1 MQPAPRVASRPVV
14 QRAGVRA
21 RRAAIP
27 VALAIAAL
35 FSIATAHAADRVVF
49 QVTDGDEGRW
59 NMVLNNVHNLQQAT
73 GPDADIEVVA
83 YGPSVAL
90 LKTGS
95 PLAQRIHE
103 AVAGNVKVVVCKN
116 TMAGMKLAES
126 DMLPDVGFVP
136 AGVVEVLRKQ
146 QAGYAYI
153 RP

>member
-1 MQPAPRVASRPVV
+1 MTLAFRSRRRPGLALRVTSLAAS
-14 QRAGVRA
+14 G
-21 RRAAIP
+21 
-27 VALAIAAL
+27 LAAL
-35 FSIATAHAADRVVF
+35 VVSAAALAADRVVF

-59 NMVLNNVHNLQQAT
+59 NMVLNNVRNLQSSID
-73 GPDADIEVVA
+73 PDADIEIVA

-90 LKTGS
+90 LKAGS
-95 PLAQRIHE
+95 PIAQRIHDT
-103 AVAGNVKVVVCKN
+103 VAGKVRVLVCKN

-136 AGVVEVLRKQ
+136 AGVVEVFRKQ

>member
-1 MQPAPRVASRPVV
+1 MQPADRSPARTAATVA
-14 QRAGVRA
+14 ATA
-21 RRAAIP
+21 RRLLMLLVAA
-27 VALAIAAL
+27 AAL
-35 FSIATAHAADRVVF
+35 VAAPAFAADRVVF

-59 NMVLNNVHNLQQAT
+59 NMVLNNVRNLQAGI
-73 GPDADIEVVA
+73 GPDADIEIVS

-90 LKTGS
+90 LKADS
-95 PLAQRIHE
+95 PIAQRIHD
-103 AVAGNVKVVVCKN
+103 AVAAHVRVVVCQN